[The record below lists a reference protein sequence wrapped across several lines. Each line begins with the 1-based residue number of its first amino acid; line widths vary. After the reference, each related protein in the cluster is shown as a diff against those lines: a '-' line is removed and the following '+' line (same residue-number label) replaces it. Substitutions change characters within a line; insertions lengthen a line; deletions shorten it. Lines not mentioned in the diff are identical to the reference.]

1 MEQFCVLGQKALIT
15 RCFLGLVSPGVGAGV
30 AGCPLQRPW
39 DDHAFQEGPWW
50 WYRTGTML
58 PAGLF
63 VWCCAWGHRRGARLR
78 SVACPAVPSSGR
90 ARAQVALWHGKLCWV
105 CSPASPLQ
113 THAASICGI
122 CFTCCLSVLSAAT
135 QLKSAEPLPNVG
147 CLGHLGVQGAGPLG

>member
-1 MEQFCVLGQKALIT
+1 MLVVPCRGPGMTMPSRKGRDGGTGQAP
-15 RCFLGLVSPGVGAGV
+15 CSQPGFLSG
-30 AGCPLQRPW
+30 
-39 DDHAFQEGPWW
+39 
-50 WYRTGTML
+50 
-58 PAGLF
+58 
-63 VWCCAWGHRRGARLR
+63 
-78 SVACPAVPSSGR
+78 AVPGDTGEVPGSGLWPVLPCHHQAGPGLLPMELSAGGGQR
-90 ARAQVALWHGKLCWV
+90 VPRTLRGMAHVALWHGKLCWV